1 MILVRTNRLCLRMG
15 HHNIVIPPKIHL
27 FLWLLSY
34 NKLTTVGNLNK
45 KGLKKNTLCCFCN
58 ENESIAHLFFDCV
71 VAKVIWKHV
80 SEFLGVEIGND
91 YLSVASKWLHKEK
104 FTV

>member
-1 MILVRTNRLCLRMG
+1 MKMRA
-15 HHNIVIPPKIHL
+15 
-27 FLWLLSY
+27 LLIY
-34 NKLTTVGNLNK
+34 
-45 KGLKKNTLCCFCN
+45 
-58 ENESIAHLFFDCV
+58 FFDCV